1 MREEAMR
8 LRLRNLYPQG
18 SASRW
23 KLASGC
29 RFMKGGG
36 SKINRPNQ
44 QHRWSSSAGGREMI
58 ERRNRQF
65 TRRSKPLSL
74 AMPMNT
80 RLEQTSRS
88 AGVQTGRLARR
99 AQFAAAETRTDVE
112 SLEQR

>member
-1 MREEAMR
+1 
-8 LRLRNLYPQG
+8 
-18 SASRW
+18 
-23 KLASGC
+23 
-29 RFMKGGG
+29 
-36 SKINRPNQ
+36 
-44 QHRWSSSAGGREMI
+44 MI

-99 AQFAAAETRTDVE
+99 SQFAAAETRTDVE
-112 SLEQR
+112 SLEQRQRVIVFGLTILLWILFFVAGIILWERASSGS